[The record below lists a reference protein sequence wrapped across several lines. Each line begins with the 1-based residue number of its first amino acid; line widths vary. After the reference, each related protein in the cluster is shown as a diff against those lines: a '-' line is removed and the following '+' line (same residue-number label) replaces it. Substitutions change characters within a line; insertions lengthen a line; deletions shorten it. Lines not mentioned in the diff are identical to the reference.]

1 MELRM
6 IKPVPIDGPGF
17 LSVLKEIAPLARS
30 LGGSYRG
37 TETIAGSDQFA
48 LNRPLP
54 DRYAADSAGG
64 AFGWL
69 FGKKRR

>member
-1 MELRM
+1 M

-30 LGGSYRG
+30 LGCSYRG

-54 DRYAADSAGG
+54 DRYAADTRWRRLRLVLRQEAPVAG
-64 AFGWL
+64 
-69 FGKKRR
+69 